1 MSSRTLAIWR
11 EELQTWDICI
21 RYTGSNYMVTCAP
34 GEHSGTSTVMTVIGR
49 LPNWTLDTTSYR
61 YDRVRESWEKM
72 TNPLGSEDRVVLANG
87 DILSLSNRRIVRRT
101 ACNGVSMAFG
111 PDNAVDKIHHLS
123 DGSILAYIRR
133 GPDTV
138 SSAVCMSTDDGA
150 TFSPHPAFEGLDD
163 NLHFVVEGADRVL
176 IATAAEKFLNVVGDT
191 AVVIPPPYEETAAPY
206 PDLVPIAHDASRF
219 LALNARCCPQ
229 DAALYDL
236 DAKRW
241 YGLTFSTGERCR
253 PRYAAMAMRR
263 STGTVRPS

>member
-1 MSSRTLAIWR
+1 
-11 EELQTWDICI
+11 
-21 RYTGSNYMVTCAP
+21 
-34 GEHSGTSTVMTVIGR
+34 
-49 LPNWTLDTTSYR
+49 
-61 YDRVRESWEKM
+61 
-72 TNPLGSEDRVVLANG
+72 
-87 DILSLSNRRIVRRT
+87 
-101 ACNGVSMAFG
+101 
-111 PDNAVDKIHHLS
+111 
-123 DGSILAYIRR
+123 
-133 GPDTV
+133 
-138 SSAVCMSTDDGA
+138 MSTDDGA